1 MSLERRVKQLEG
13 ALEQMERLNARRAI
27 GVLPFDEWLE
37 EVSPAFSWDWPH
49 LVYIREH
56 LDRIAAGTLRKLM
69 IFLPP
74 RHGKSELA
82 TIRFPAWVL
91 ERAPHQ
97 RVIVGS
103 YNSTLAEK
111 FSRRTRRIC
120 SSRMLLSDERT
131 AVGDWETAAGGGLR
145 AVGVGGGVTGQG
157 ADLILID
164 DPIKSREEAG
174 SAAFRERLWTWYT
187 DDLYTRQEPGAAIVL
202 ILTRWHMD
210 DLAGRILASEE
221 AAEWTVISLPALAEA
236 NDPLGRSEGEALCP
250 ERFTERDLEQIRTV
264 QGSSFQALY
273 QQRPS
278 ALEGAIFKREWWRYF
293 REAPKFQRI
302 VQSWDTAFKT
312 GQDNDYSVCTTWG
325 VGETGYY
332 LLDVWKRRVEFAGLK
347 SIVVTLGEQFKPDT
361 VLVEDKASGQSL
373 IQELKR
379 DTRLPILAVKV
390 DSDKVS
396 RAYAVT
402 PIIETGRVFLPES
415 APWLADYLDTMA
427 NFPNAAHDD
436 DVDSTTQALNHL
448 VGRWSTTG
456 LIDFYRDMAGAAS
469 GRTGSRVRLRA
480 PSPGESVRLRDGTLL
495 QADSEGLIEV
505 PPDAVAWLLRLGYV
519 HAPDA
524 QPQSAEVAAP

>member
-1 MSLERRVKQLEG
+1 
-13 ALEQMERLNARRAI
+13 
-27 GVLPFDEWLE
+27 
-37 EVSPAFSWDWPH
+37 
-49 LVYIREH
+49 
-56 LDRIAAGTLRKLM
+56 
-69 IFLPP
+69 
-74 RHGKSELA
+74 
-82 TIRFPAWVL
+82 
-91 ERAPHQ
+91 
-97 RVIVGS
+97 
-103 YNSTLAEK
+103 
-111 FSRRTRRIC
+111 
-120 SSRMLLSDERT
+120 MLLSDERT
-131 AVGDWETAAGGGLR
+131 AVNDWETAAGGGLR

-164 DPIKSREEAG
+164 DPIKSREEAN
-174 SAAFRERLWTWYT
+174 SQAFRERLWTWYT

-221 AAEWTVISLPALAEA
+221 AAEWTVLSLPALAEA
-236 NDPLGRSEGEALCP
+236 SDPLGRSEGEALCP
-250 ERFTERDLEQIRTV
+250 ERFSERDLEQIRTV
-264 QGSSFQALY
+264 QGSSFAALY

-293 REAPKFQRI
+293 REAPTLHRI

-332 LLDVWKRRVEFAGLK
+332 LLDVWKRRVEFAQLK
-347 SIVVTLGEQFKPDT
+347 GTVVTLGEQFKPDA

-373 IQELKR
+373 IQELQR
-379 DTRLPILAVKV
+379 DTRLPILPVKV

-415 APWLADYLDTMA
+415 APWLADYLDNMA

-448 VGRWSTTG
+448 IGRGASTG
-456 LIDFYRDMAGAAS
+456 LLDFYRGMMGDAS
-469 GRTGSRVRLRA
+469 SRAGSRVRLRA
-480 PSPGESVRLRDGTLL
+480 PSSGHSVQLRDGT
-495 QADSEGLIEV
+495 
-505 PPDAVAWLLRLGYV
+505 RL
-519 HAPDA
+519 HAGWRRRDRG
-524 QPQSAEVAAP
+524 SAGCRRRVAAHGIHARPRYTVAVHGNRIAAWTSDR